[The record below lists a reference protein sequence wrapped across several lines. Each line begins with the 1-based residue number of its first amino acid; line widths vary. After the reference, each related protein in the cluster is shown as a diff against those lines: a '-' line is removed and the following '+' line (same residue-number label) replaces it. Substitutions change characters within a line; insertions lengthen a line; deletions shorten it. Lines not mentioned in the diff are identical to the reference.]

1 MAERRVLVGFLPEA
15 IVIDPG
21 DQVEWI
27 SNAGNIKAEFDPART
42 PFGSNIFQAP
52 PGVRLLTGPT
62 KPGVNPGSYKY
73 KLSLND
79 VVVGQG
85 EVIIREKK

>member
-1 MAERRVLVGFLPEA
+1 VAERRVLVGFLPET

-27 SNAGNIKAEFDPART
+27 SNAGNIKAEFDAARS

-52 PGVRLLTGPT
+52 PGVRLLSGPT
-62 KPGVNPGSYKY
+62 KPGINPGSYKY
-73 KLSLND
+73 KLLLND

-85 EVIIREKK
+85 EVIIRGK